1 MPEMPEVDALVEFLR
16 EHAVGAVV
24 AEIGSHNGTTYD
36 VAVSGMRR
44 SGTVQASVA
53 ANVAQDAAGNGNRA
67 STSAD
72 NSVTFTIGG
81 AQPHYQVHVPL
92 VRR

>member
-1 MPEMPEVDALVEFLR
+1 
-16 EHAVGAVV
+16 VV
-24 AEIGSHNGTTYD
+24 TESGPHDGTTYD

-44 SGTVQASVA
+44 SGTVIASLP
-53 ANVAQDAAGNGNRA
+53 ANAAQDAAGNGNRA

-81 AQPHYQVHVPL
+81 AQPPHYQVHVPL